1 MIQLYKRGNND
12 FEHNGDFILK
22 PESCILEQKINDTWI
37 VTLQYA
43 YEDSDTFK
51 NIINDAVLA
60 VPTPDSDKQL
70 FRIYNTIKDIS
81 GKTAYARPIFLDAAK
96 DTMLLDVRPTNATG
110 QEALDKITKGTIYKA
125 TSDIVDINTAYYVRK
140 NIVEAIASD
149 DENSFLNR
157 WGGEIFYD
165 NYSVLVNKRLGR
177 DRGVRAVFG
186 RNLREIEENISF
198 DGTYTRII
206 PIAYNGYTLAG
217 SSPWVDSPL
226 INNYANIRYAVINY
240 DDIKLQEDCGE
251 GENGYANK
259 TELRAALRTAC
270 KNEFENGIDK
280 PTVNYVVD
288 IVDLSQTI
296 EYKDYQILETVHLG
310 DTVMCRHK
318 MLDIDV
324 SARAVSITYDCIN
337 KKNNSIELGDA
348 TGNFL
353 NDMSSNIQSIKS
365 RLDGLNI
372 DADGNFKGE
381 CISGTIDLMKTK
393 IKASHEVAKPQ
404 IERAILFEDN
414 DISSPT
420 YGAMSLGTTG
430 FAIASSK
437 NVSGDWIWSTFGT
450 GEGFLA
456 DCIIGGVLY
465 SQNYKEGKQGCKFD
479 LNKGLINAYNLA
491 WKAANSSM
499 TPDGSLTVKDVT
511 IDGGSFNINDNFIVT
526 KDGKLSWKAS
536 GSSMTSAGKMS
547 CSDFS
552 MTGGTI
558 NIEAEGKEIS
568 KIILKYKDTEIDI
581 RPKGIMITSDNYE
594 TLCNDGVISVYNK
607 NTKKITNIDG
617 GNLSI
622 GGDVSISANSTVSLV
637 GSRIYEGKIVVEQ
650 QDGSRIQLN
659 VKKGLITY

>member
-1 MIQLYKRGNND
+1 MIQLYKRDNND

-22 PESCILEQKINDTWI
+22 PESCVLEQKINDIWL

-43 YEDSDTFK
+43 YEDSEEFK
-51 NIINDAVLA
+51 NIINDAVLS

-96 DTMLLDVRPTNATG
+96 DTMLLDVRPVNATG
-110 QEALDKITKGTIYKA
+110 QEALNKITAGTIYKA
-125 TSDIVDINTAYYVRK
+125 TSDIVDTNTAYYIRK
-140 NIVEAIASD
+140 NIIEAIASD

-157 WGGEIFYD
+157 WGGEIFY
-165 NYSVLVNKRLGR
+165 NNHSISVNKKIGKN
-177 DRGVRAVFG
+177 RGVRVIFG
-186 RNLREIEENISF
+186 RNLEAIEESISF
-198 DGTYTRII
+198 EDTYTRII
-206 PIAYNGYTLAG
+206 PIAYNGYTLTG
-217 SSPWVDSPL
+217 NSPWVDSPL
-226 INNYANIRYAVINY
+226 INNYANVRYAVINY

-251 GENGYANK
+251 GESGYLSK
-259 TELRAALRTAC
+259 SELRAALREAC
-270 KNEFENGIDK
+270 KNEFENDIDK
-280 PTVNYVVD
+280 PTVNYVVNM
-288 IVDLSQTI
+288 VDLSQTI
-296 EYKDYQILETVHLG
+296 EYKDYQVLETVHLG

-348 TGNFL
+348 AGNFL
-353 NDMSSNIQSIKS
+353 NDMSGSIQNIRN
-365 RLDGLNI
+365 RLDALDI

-381 CISGTIDLMKTK
+381 SIAGTIDLMKTK

-414 DISSPT
+414 DTSSPT

-437 NVSGDWIWSTFGT
+437 DSSNDWIWSTFGT

-456 DCIIGGVLY
+456 DYIIGGILY

-491 WKAANSSM
+491 WQAANSSM
-499 TPDGSLTVKDVT
+499 TSDGTLNAKNV
-511 IDGGSFNINDNFIVT
+511 IINGGSFNINDNFIVT
-526 KDGKLSWKAS
+526 KDGKLSWQAA
-536 GSSMTSAGKMS
+536 GSSMTSDGKMS
-547 CSDFS
+547 CNDFS
-552 MTGGTI
+552 MTGGSI
-558 NIEAEGKEIS
+558 NIETEGKDVS
-568 KIILKYKDTEIDI
+568 KIILRYKDTEIDI
-581 RPKGIMITSDNYE
+581 RPQGVIITSDNYE
-594 TLCNDGVISVYNK
+594 TSCNDGIISVYNK
-607 NTKKITNIDG
+607 NTKKITTIDG
-617 GNLSI
+617 GNLNI
-622 GGDVSISANSTVSLV
+622 GGNISISSDSTVSMA
-637 GSRIYEGKIVVEQ
+637 GSRVYEGKIVAEQ

-659 VKKGLITY
+659 VKKGLLTY

>member
-22 PESCILEQKINDTWI
+22 PMSCVFEQKINDSWI
-37 VTLQYA
+37 VTLQYE
-43 YEDSDTFK
+43 YEDSEEFK
-51 NIINDAVLA
+51 NITNDAVLA

-70 FRIYNTIKDIS
+70 FRIYNTIKDTS

-110 QEALDKITKGTIYKA
+110 QEALNKITEKTIYKA

-165 NYSVLVNKRLGR
+165 NYTITVNKKLGKN
-177 DRGVRAVFG
+177 RGVRVAFG
-186 RNLREIEENISF
+186 RNLKEIEENINL
-198 DGTYTRII
+198 DETYTRII
-206 PIAYNGYTLAG
+206 PVAYNGYMLKG
-217 SSPWVDSPL
+217 NSPWVDSPL
-226 INNYANIRYAVINY
+226 INSYSNIRYAVINY

-251 GENGYANK
+251 GEAGYATK
-259 TELRAALRTAC
+259 TELREALKAAC
-270 KNEFENGIDK
+270 EEEFDNGIDK
-280 PTVNYVVD
+280 PAVNYVVD
-288 IVDLSQTI
+288 IVDLSQTV

-310 DTVMCRHK
+310 DTVTCYHK
-318 MLDIDV
+318 PLDIDV
-324 SARAVSITYDCIN
+324 SARVIKIEYDCIN
-337 KKNNSIELGDA
+337 KRNNNIELGDVI
-348 TGNFL
+348 GNFL
-353 NDMSSNIQSIKS
+353 NDMSSSIQSIKS
-365 RLDGLNI
+365 KLDDLNI

-393 IKASHEVAKPQ
+393 IKASHEIAKPQ

-414 DISSPT
+414 DSSSPT

-437 NVSGDWIWSTFGT
+437 NASGDWIWSTFGT

-465 SQNYKEGKQGCKFD
+465 SQNYMEGKQGCKFD

-499 TPDGSLTVKDVT
+499 TSNGTLTVKNA
-511 IDGGSFNINDNFIVT
+511 IINGGSFNINDNFIVT
-526 KDGKLSWKAS
+526 SDGKLSWEAA
-536 GSSMTSAGKMS
+536 GSSMTSDGKMS
-547 CSDFS
+547 CSDFT
-552 MTGGTI
+552 MTGGSI

-568 KIILKYKDTEIDI
+568 KVILKFGDTEIDI
-581 RPKGIMITSDNYE
+581 RPKGIIITSDNYE
-594 TLCNDGVISVYNK
+594 TLCSDGTISVYDK
-607 NTKKITNIDG
+607 NTKKITTIDG
-617 GNLSI
+617 GNLSL
-622 GGDVSISANSTVSLV
+622 GGNLTISSNSSINLV
-637 GSRIYEGKIVVEQ
+637 GSRVYNGKIVAEQ
-650 QDGSRIQLN
+650 EDGSRIHLN
-659 VKKGLITY
+659 VKNGLITY